1 MLFGLLSVSLGTVL
15 NVVLIFLVVYL
26 LARAATRKLLRLD
39 DVIDDRQEVWARL
52 GGLCKEIQLEKIAN
66 ICYKISAINVDEA
79 LQAIRLLVDQS
90 TDERA
95 VMEMLRPNFLY
106 QLPKR
111 LTANEDRASVIK
123 AVLDDAVT
131 RKEILAAVAKDKA
144 AALTGQ

>member
-1 MLFGLLSVSLGTVL
+1 MLFGLLSVSLASAL
-15 NVVLIFLVVYL
+15 NVVLIFLVVLL
-26 LARAATRKLLRLD
+26 LARALTRKLLRLD
-39 DVIDDRQEVWARL
+39 DKIDDRQEVWARL
-52 GGLCKEIQLEKIAN
+52 GGLCKEIQLSKIAN

-111 LTANEDRASVIK
+111 LVATEDRASVVK

-131 RKEILAAVAKDKA
+131 RKELLVALAKEKA
-144 AALTGQ
+144 AAAKSQ